1 MKLVTLTKVVTLKQG
16 NNYALGA
23 FISIFQAIEKGTVN
37 QGAWFT
43 QKLQNEIIAF
53 QQKVDKL
60 GNSLIRLALTIIGK
74 FYEGKWVQE
83 EGKAFV
89 LRRRTRI
96 VIDVQVVMPINLEK
110 EEGRS
115 NCHHGR
121 GTP

>member
-1 MKLVTLTKVVTLKQG
+1 
-16 NNYALGA
+16 
-23 FISIFQAIEKGTVN
+23 
-37 QGAWFT
+37 
-43 QKLQNEIIAF
+43 
-53 QQKVDKL
+53 L
-60 GNSLIRLALTIIGK
+60 GNSLIGPTLTIIGK

-89 LRRRTRI
+89 LRRRTQI

-115 NCHHGR
+115 NCHHGG